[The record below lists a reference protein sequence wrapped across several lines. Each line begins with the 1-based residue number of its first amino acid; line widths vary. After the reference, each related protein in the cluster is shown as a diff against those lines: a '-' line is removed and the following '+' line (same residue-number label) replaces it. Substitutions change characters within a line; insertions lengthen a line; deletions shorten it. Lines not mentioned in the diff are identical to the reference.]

1 MPTVAYSITQSGLY
15 EPFELQVSR
24 NQILGHENLKFFGY
38 TTVLGSTA
46 LGPLWEG
53 LTGAGGNY
61 AYPASA
67 VVMTIASSSAS
78 DTAVSIL
85 IEGCG
90 ADFVRQTEIVA
101 LNGTT
106 NVLTT
111 KSFLRIN
118 RMSTV
123 AGNAVGNVTAI
134 NGGVTYAK
142 ITAGVGDTQ
151 MSLYTVPAGYTFYQT
166 NFTAGSNTSV
176 TSGAYIRK
184 RTYIVDN
191 PLGGVITAQAQTVF
205 VQSFE
210 LPITFPIQFPE
221 KHDIQWQFQGAGG
234 AGAAAYAYI
243 SGILI
248 SNDVSAQF

>member
-1 MPTVAYSITQSGLY
+1 MGAPTSSNVYNKPGS
-15 EPFELQVSR
+15 FELQVSR
-24 NQILGHENLKFFGY
+24 NLITGHENLKFFGY
-38 TTVLGSTA
+38 STALGSTA

-67 VVMTIASSSAS
+67 VVMTLASSSAS
-78 DTAVSIL
+78 DTAVSIF

-90 ADFVRQTEIVA
+90 ADFVRQTKTVA

-118 RMSTV
+118 RLSTV
-123 AGNAVGNVTAI
+123 VGNAVGNVTAI

-142 ITAGVGDTQ
+142 INAGNGDTQ

-184 RTYIVDN
+184 RTLIVDN
-191 PLGGVITAQAQTVF
+191 PKGGVITAQAQAVF
-205 VQSFE
+205 VQTFN
-210 LPITFPIQFPE
+210 LPITFPVEFPE

-234 AGAAAYAYI
+234 AGAVANSYV
-243 SGILI
+243 SGVLI
-248 SNDVSAQF
+248 KNTV